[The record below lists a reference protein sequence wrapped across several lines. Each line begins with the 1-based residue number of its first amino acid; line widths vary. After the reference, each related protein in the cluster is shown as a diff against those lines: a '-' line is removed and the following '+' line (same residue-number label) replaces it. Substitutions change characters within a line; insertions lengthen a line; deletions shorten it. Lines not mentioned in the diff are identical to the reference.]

1 MTPQKECI
9 PLASLGEEGLLR
21 HVAKVDD
28 RLGRQE
34 LELVQKIDLCSSES
48 SKGNILHS

>member
-1 MTPQKECI
+1 MTPQKEGI

-34 LELVQKIDLCSSES
+34 LELVQKIDLMLIRELQGKHTS
-48 SKGNILHS
+48 